1 MYERRWAQVL
11 MTIGVLWFMLAIAFA
26 PTNKLYQQGLVA
38 FLWLPTLLVAW
49 SARERIVE
57 VWQGQRALCIGLL
70 GLAAWA
76 VISLSWSDQPLNETK
91 PLAYIAVFV
100 LSFPILANG
109 RPERIVRLMQWAGLG
124 LAASALIAIVRF
136 YLIDGHAWV
145 ARLEGLGQLSH
156 PILGAYAIGIVGI
169 LMLHWVPQQ
178 RAMQA
183 LWLVVLGLLGLFVV
197 LTQSRGAALALLLTV
212 LCMPLWRPDRR
223 TVIISVLAMLCAM
236 AVFWYMQ
243 ALVLERGASYRPEIF
258 MGSLQM
264 IREHPWTG
272 LGLGADFTV
281 TAVGITFD
289 HSHNLFTS
297 VAIELGLPG
306 LLFWC
311 IAWFSVFFYA
321 WRARATL
328 LGQGVLGAW
337 VFSMLAMQFDAASLL
352 GTPRAEWFITWLP
365 IALASLL
372 SVNKACSGAC
382 DKISRFP

>member
-1 MYERRWAQVL
+1 
-11 MTIGVLWFMLAIAFA
+11 
-26 PTNKLYQQGLVA
+26 
-38 FLWLPTLLVAW
+38 
-49 SARERIVE
+49 
-57 VWQGQRALCIGLL
+57 
-70 GLAAWA
+70 
-76 VISLSWSDQPLNETK
+76 
-91 PLAYIAVFV
+91 
-100 LSFPILANG
+100 
-109 RPERIVRLMQWAGLG
+109 
-124 LAASALIAIVRF
+124 
-136 YLIDGHAWV
+136 
-145 ARLEGLGQLSH
+145 
-156 PILGAYAIGIVGI
+156 
-169 LMLHWVPQQ
+169 
-178 RAMQA
+178 
-183 LWLVVLGLLGLFVV
+183 
-197 LTQSRGAALALLLTV
+197 
-212 LCMPLWRPDRR
+212 
-223 TVIISVLAMLCAM
+223 
-236 AVFWYMQ
+236 
-243 ALVLERGASYRPEIF
+243 
-258 MGSLQM
+258 MGSLQI